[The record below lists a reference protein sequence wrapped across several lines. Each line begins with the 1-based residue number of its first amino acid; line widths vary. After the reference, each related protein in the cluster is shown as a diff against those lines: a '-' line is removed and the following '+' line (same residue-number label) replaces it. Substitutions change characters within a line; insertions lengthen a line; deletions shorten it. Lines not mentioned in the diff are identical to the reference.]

1 LNTLLTSDPSDK
13 VDQVLSIFKACKVD
27 EWAEALKQKYMQE
40 ALAHLEAIAVV
51 EARKKPLVDL
61 ANYLMNRIQ

>member
-1 LNTLLTSDPSDK
+1 VSDK
-13 VDQVLSIFKACKVD
+13 VDQVLTIFKACKVD
-27 EWAEALKQKYMQE
+27 AWAADLKQQYMQE

-51 EARKKPLVDL
+51 EARKKPLIDL

>member
-1 LNTLLTSDPSDK
+1 
-13 VDQVLSIFKACKVD
+13 VLAIFKACKVD
-27 EWAEALKQKYMQE
+27 AWAADLKQKYMQE

-51 EARKKPLVDL
+51 EARKKPLIDL

>member
-1 LNTLLTSDPSDK
+1 MLA
-13 VDQVLSIFKACKVD
+13 IFKACKVD
-27 EWAEALKQKYMQE
+27 AWAEALKQKYMQE

-51 EARKKPLVDL
+51 EARKKPLIDL

>member
-1 LNTLLTSDPSDK
+1 
-13 VDQVLSIFKACKVD
+13 
-27 EWAEALKQKYMQE
+27 MQE

-51 EARKKPLVDL
+51 EARKNPLVDL